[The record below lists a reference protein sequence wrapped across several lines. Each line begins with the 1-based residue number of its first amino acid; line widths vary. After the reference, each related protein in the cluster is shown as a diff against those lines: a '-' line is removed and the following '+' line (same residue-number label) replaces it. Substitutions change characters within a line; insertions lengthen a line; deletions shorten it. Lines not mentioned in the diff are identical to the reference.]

1 MNPSEKE
8 SKMKTVNKKSVF
20 MVFTALSMVF
30 LMTGL
35 ALAQAQKAPAAP
47 AALAAPAA
55 PSTAFTADLP
65 VAMTCPGQA
74 PEGELVKIL
83 FDRLKTKVNY
93 DSFLEPKGLA
103 GNKSLIIIIGGSG
116 KGLGAAGVDPGGEV
130 KRAEA
135 LIAEAK
141 KQNMK
146 ILGFHLGGE
155 DRRGTVSAK
164 FIDIVTPKVNYLV
177 VREDGNKD
185 GAFTKIAQQNKI
197 PFTQIKKTTELT
209 EILKAVFNIK

>member
-1 MNPSEKE
+1 
-8 SKMKTVNKKSVF
+8 MKVVNTRSVF
-20 MVFTALSMVF
+20 GILAAFSLFLS
-30 LMTGL
+30 L
-35 ALAQAQKAPAAP
+35 ASLTMAQAQKAPAVP
-47 AALAAPAA
+47 F
-55 PSTAFTADLP
+55 SADLP

-83 FDRLKTKVNY
+83 FDRLKTKVTY
-93 DSFLEPKGLA
+93 DSLLEPKEIS
-103 GNKSLIIIIGGSG
+103 GNKSLIIILGGSG
-116 KGLGAAGVDPGGEV
+116 KGLGAAGADIQEEL

-135 LIAEAK
+135 LVAEAK
-141 KQNMK
+141 KQNVK

-155 DRRGTVSAK
+155 DRRGQVSMK

-197 PFTQIKKTTELT
+197 PFTQIKQTQELT
-209 EILKAVFNIK
+209 DILKAVFKIK